1 MNKNEIFYVTIKM
14 MNTLSS
20 RYGINSIQEEVTESE
35 YEINSN
41 RLINNLIKKEYILA
55 PISQTNFIK
64 LITSDKDEIKIPLQF
79 PNTLNFNSF
88 LLDCSYCN
96 SNKLLYITG
105 GINSNE
111 ETNYTLSIDLSEKE
125 NRINILS
132 PMNYKRS
139 SHSMISYYRYLFAI
153 GGKNQSSVE
162 RYNIIEN
169 IWENLS
175 PMNYK
180 RMFPIL
186 VIYDDYL

>member
-1 MNKNEIFYVTIKM
+1 MIT
-14 MNTLSS
+14 
-20 RYGINSIQEEVTESE
+20 
-35 YEINSN
+35 
-41 RLINNLIKKEYILA
+41 
-55 PISQTNFIK
+55 TNIV
-64 LITSDKDEIKIPLQF
+64 
-79 PNTLNFNSF
+79 
-88 LLDCSYCN
+88 
-96 SNKLLYITG
+96 YITG

-162 RYNIIEN
+162 RFNIIEN

-180 RMFPIL
+180 RMYPIL
-186 VIYDDYL
+186 VIYDDYLYALFGKRNDNEFCNNIERIRLDNKMEQQ